1 MNIEVK
7 APKNW
12 IHGKSHNK
20 LLKIISDFLEKI
32 CNSLG
37 CNEVIFMTKEIKYD
51 NVSKEKPIKIKASS
65 CSQNT
70 FNIAISTGNSNQA
83 CIGTIR
89 FDRNIDIHCLRDA
102 INLINWLFRRV
113 DYSTLFF
120 FVNRQKFV

>member
-89 FDRNIDIHCLRDA
+89 FNRNIDIHCLRNA
-102 INLINWLFRRV
+102 ISLINWLLKKSR
-113 DYSTLFF
+113 LFCSF
-120 FVNRQKFV
+120 FLCQ

>member
-37 CNEVIFMTKEIKYD
+37 CDEVIFMTKEIKYD

-89 FDRNIDIHCLRDA
+89 FNRNIDIHCLRNA
-102 INLINWLFRRV
+102 ISLINWLLKKSR
-113 DYSTLFF
+113 LFCSF
-120 FVNRQKFV
+120 FLCQ